1 MKRFITIF
9 AIVAFV
15 FILGAISSTMVKEA
29 MAKDSILV
37 ETIDNNNILNPNISF
52 RDLASSVIPAVIHI
66 SSVSTINTQSFL
78 PFNDPFFKYFFKE
91 MPEKERKNTSMGSGF
106 ICNKNGYIVT
116 NNHVVKNAEKIT
128 IKLQDNREFSGDE
141 IEIIG
146 TDERTDIA
154 VLKIKS
160 KDDLPYIPFGD
171 SDNIMAGDWV
181 MAVGN
186 PYGFN
191 GTVTVGVVS
200 AKNRSN
206 LSMRDAPVYQDFI
219 QTDASINPGNSGG
232 PLVDIHGSVIGVN
245 AAIVSPSGGNV
256 GIGFAIPSNM
266 VLMVVEQLIEK
277 GTVTRGYLGIY
288 PQELTKE
295 LKEKFGIDESKTGV
309 LVAQVE
315 KDTPAEKAG
324 LEEGDII
331 ISFNSQIVKNV
342 NDFRITV
349 AKTPIGK
356 NIEILIIRDK
366 KKKSIMAMLG
376 KLEDEAKIN
385 NEKNNIESSEWMG
398 LKAENITS
406 SNMKKFGAIVNNGV
420 IITHINSDSPIIE
433 AGLKIGD
440 VIVKIEDL
448 KINNINNYNEAAG
461 KYKNKKSLLLTVKRG
476 RINIWVVINMK

>member
-1 MKRFITIF
+1 MRRFVTIF
-9 AIVAFV
+9 VIIALV
-15 FILGAISSTMVKEA
+15 FILGAISSTMIKEV
-29 MAKDSILV
+29 MAKDSVII
-37 ETIDNNNILNPNISF
+37 ETIDNNIFNPNASF
-52 RDLASSVIPAVIHI
+52 RDLASSITPAVIHI
-66 SSVSTINTQSFL
+66 SSVSTVNTQSFS

-91 MPEKERKNTSMGSGF
+91 MPERERKNTSMGSGF
-106 ICNKNGYIVT
+106 ICNKDGYIVT
-116 NNHVVKNAEKIT
+116 NNHVVKNAEKII

-146 TDERTDIA
+146 TDNRTDIA
-154 VLKIKS
+154 VLKIKTNE
-160 KDDLPYIPFGD
+160 DLPYISFGN

-186 PYGFN
+186 PYGFD
-191 GTVTVGVVS
+191 GTVTVGVIS

-232 PLVDIHGSVIGVN
+232 PLVDVHGSVIGVN

-266 VLMVVEQLIEK
+266 VLMVVKQLIEK

-295 LKEKFGIDESKTGV
+295 LKEKFGIEESETGV

-315 KDTPAEKAG
+315 KNTPAEKAG

-331 ISFNSQIVKNV
+331 VSFNSKTVKNV

-349 AKTPIGK
+349 AKTPIEK
-356 NIEILIIRDK
+356 NIEIVIIRDK
-366 KKKSIMAMLG
+366 KKKSIMVILG
-376 KLEDEAKIN
+376 KLEDEAKVN
-385 NEKNNIESSEWMG
+385 NKNNDIKSSKWMG
-398 LKAENITS
+398 LEAESITS
-406 SNMKKFGAIVNNGV
+406 SNKEKFGTIVNNGV
-420 IITHINSDSPIIE
+420 IITHINSNSPIIE

-440 VIVKIEDL
+440 VIVKIENS
-448 KINNINNYNEAAG
+448 KINNINDYNKAAD
-461 KYKNKKSLLLTVKRG
+461 KYKDKKSILLTVKRG
-476 RINIWVVINMK
+476 RINIWVVVNLK